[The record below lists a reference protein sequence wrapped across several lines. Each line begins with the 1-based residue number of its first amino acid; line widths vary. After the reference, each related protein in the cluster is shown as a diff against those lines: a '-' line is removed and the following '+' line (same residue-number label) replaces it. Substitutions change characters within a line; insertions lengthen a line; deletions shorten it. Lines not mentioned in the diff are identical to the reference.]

1 MKEPPRFANEAER
14 ECAKVLDFYGVPWE
28 YEPRTFVLEEDEDG
42 RVDRGL
48 PPDFFLPEQNLY
60 LEITVMKQRAGDAQE
75 PQAAQAAR
83 ALPGR
88 EREALLQ
95 AGHRAAGP
103 ALPAR
108 SGVIGR
114 LTPASAR
121 SSSRPRSWTSRVG
134 ELGADI
140 ARDYAGRDLLLVSL
154 LKASFVFLT
163 DLSRAIPIAHA
174 IDFVELAGYNGA
186 DTGGHSRV
194 RLLKDTAIPV
204 TGHDVLL
211 VEDVVDTG

>member
-1 MKEPPRFANEAER
+1 MGEVFLSAE
-14 ECAKVLDFYGVPWE
+14 ELDA
-28 YEPRTFVLEEDEDG
+28 
-42 RVDRGL
+42 RV
-48 PPDFFLPEQNLY
+48 
-60 LEITVMKQRAGDAQE
+60 
-75 PQAAQAAR
+75 
-83 ALPGR
+83 
-88 EREALLQ
+88 
-95 AGHRAAGP
+95 
-103 ALPAR
+103 
-108 SGVIGR
+108 S
-114 LTPASAR
+114 
-121 SSSRPRSWTSRVG
+121 

-211 VEDVVDTG
+211 VEDVVDTGLTLNSLLKMLRFRGAASVEVCTLLDRPYRRLAVITPRYTGFTAPDDFVVGYGFDHRQRFRNLPDIHLLVR